1 MYRIVIFSNFE
12 RNLTMEI
19 IKNPFRRAALGIQF
33 LFVAFGAT
41 VLVPILISQSTG
53 EDFSTTTALFTA
65 GVGTL
70 LFHLITKGRIPIFLG
85 SSFAF
90 IAPIIAS
97 INAYG
102 YAETL
107 SGLIAVGIFYVIF
120 SFLVKAFGIR
130 VITRLFPPIVVGPVI
145 MLIGLSLAPVA
156 VDMSRSDWLLALVT
170 LGAAIVVV
178 IFGRGFWKLIPIFVA
193 LFVGYIAAVLMG
205 KVDYQVI
212 VEAPVVAMP
221 NFVFPKL
228 NWGAVLFMLPVAIA
242 PLVEHVGDIYAI
254 SNVAG
259 KDFVKKPGLHK
270 TILGDGVATLL
281 AACFGGPPN
290 TTYSEVTGAVQ
301 LTKVTDPRV
310 LRITG
315 IAAVIF
321 SFIGVVA
328 AALTTIP
335 KAVLG
340 GVMLLLFGMIASV
353 GIKTLITNKIDF
365 DNTRNQVIAS
375 VILVVG
381 IGGAVLPMHI
391 PDSMVQWFAEQ
402 GIQMGSIKAEFSG
415 IGLASIVGV
424 LLNLILPNKSE
435 M

>member
-1 MYRIVIFSNFE
+1 
-12 RNLTMEI
+12 MEI
-19 IKNPFRRAALGIQF
+19 IKNPFRRIALGVQF

-41 VLVPILISQSTG
+41 VVVPILISQSTG

-85 SSFAF
+85 SSLAF

-107 SGLIAVGIFYVIF
+107 SGLIAVGVFYIVF
-120 SFLVKAFGIR
+120 SFLVKAFGIG

-156 VDMSRSDWLLALVT
+156 VDMSRTDWVLALLT
-170 LGAAIVVV
+170 LTTAIVVV
-178 IFGRGFWKLIPIFVA
+178 MFGRGFWKLIPIFIA
-193 LFVGYIAAVLMG
+193 LFVGYIAAIFMG
-205 KVDYQVI
+205 KIDYHVITQAPI
-212 VEAPVVAMP
+212 VEVPH
-221 NFVFPKL
+221 FVFPKL
-228 NWGAVLFMLPVAIA
+228 NWGAILFMLPVAIA

-270 TILGDGVATLL
+270 TILGDGFATLL

-290 TTYSEVTGAVQ
+290 TTYSEVTGAIQ

-315 IAAVIF
+315 ITAIVF
-321 SFIGVVA
+321 SFVGVIA
-328 AALTTIP
+328 TALTTIP

-353 GIKTLITNKIDF
+353 GIKTLITNKINF

-375 VILVVG
+375 VILVIG

-391 PDSMVQWFAEQ
+391 PDSVVQWFAEQ
-402 GIQMGSIKAEFSG
+402 GIQMGNIKAEFSG

-424 LLNLILPNKSE
+424 LLNLILPNRKEAQSSHIE
-435 M
+435 